1 MRWSKHF
8 LLAALAPGVIQAA
21 DFTWSNSGNTVW
33 SSGAWSGAG
42 TVPNGS
48 GDNIATPAAYGRA
61 DLTADYV
68 VGNFTYGTEIA
79 KATSFWQIVPQN
91 AIGLR
96 KFEISG
102 TLSVADNG
110 ESVNDLIFRNTTNG
124 TLSVKVNEINSAG
137 RLFFGQNEASI
148 LMKLEVTG
156 LTQVTGRLLSVTALD
171 ATFGEV
177 RITEPTPGVSSV
189 FRVSNY
195 RTTNSTFGVTVAGLS
210 GNAGSVQAGNA
221 QAGQVV
227 TGTLKIDTQAG
238 TSYSY
243 TGTLADNI
251 TAGTNH
257 LAVVKQ
263 GSGTQAV
270 GGANFY
276 SGGTRIEAGT
286 LLVTNTDPGT
296 SGLGT
301 GEVLVQNSGILGG
314 GGYIALGGTNS
325 VTVAAGGLIAPG
337 EGLGTLTFNGASTTG
352 PILVLSSGAA
362 FSFDLGAGNT
372 SDQVAFWN
380 YGGSG
385 DFLLSDTVIHFT
397 GAQSGTYT
405 LFTFYSDSGT
415 TATASGLSSGFN
427 VEAFT
432 GLDGYEATLNYGES
446 AITLTLTA
454 VPEPGVSALLAGAG
468 VLALLRRKK
477 RTTK

>member
-1 MRWSKHF
+1 M
-8 LLAALAPGVIQAA
+8 
-21 DFTWSNSGNTVW
+21 NTVW
-33 SSGAWSGAG
+33 SAGAWSGAG
-42 TVPNGS
+42 TFPNGA
-48 GDNIATPAAYGRA
+48 GDNIATPSAYGRA

-68 VGNFTYGTEIA
+68 VGNFTFGTEAA
-79 KATSFWQIVPQN
+79 KATNFWQIVPQN
-91 AIGLR
+91 AVGLR
-96 KFEISG
+96 TFQISG

-110 ESVNDLIFRNTTNG
+110 ESANDLIFRNTTNG

-137 RLFFGQNEASI
+137 RLLFGQNESSV
-148 LMKLEVTG
+148 LTKLEVTG

-195 RTTNSTFGVTVAGLS
+195 RTTNSSFGVTVAGLS

-227 TGTLKIDTQAG
+227 TGTLKINTQAG
-238 TSYSY
+238 TGYSY

-251 TAGTNH
+251 TAGINH

-263 GSGTQAV
+263 GSGTQSV

-286 LLVTNTDPGT
+286 LLVANTGPGT

-301 GEVLVQNSGILGG
+301 GEVLVQSGGVLGG
-314 GGYIALGGTNS
+314 GGYVALGGTNS
-325 VTVAAGGLIAPG
+325 VKVASGGVIAPG
-337 EGLGTLTFNGASTTG
+337 EGLGILTLNGASTTG

-372 SDQVAFWN
+372 GDQVAFWN
-380 YGGSG
+380 YTGSG
-385 DFLLSDTVIHFT
+385 DFLLSDTVINFS
-397 GAQSGTYT
+397 GAQAGTYT

-415 TATASGLSSGFN
+415 TATASGITAGFD
-427 VEAFT
+427 VAGFT
-432 GLDGYEATLNYGES
+432 GLGGYQATLNYGAS
-446 AITLTLTA
+446 SITLTLSA
-454 VPEPGVSALLAGAG
+454 VPEPGVTAMLAGAG
-468 VLALLRRKK
+468 LLTVLSRKRR
-477 RTTK
+477 TV